1 MVTTERQ
8 VQIHVTQKFFL
19 CGLIAYTLIQS
30 AYSIAEQGYPI
41 YRYLARLYGT
51 GLSGIIPLDS
61 NTGTVVTQTNS
72 RIRHCWEASMKN

>member
-1 MVTTERQ
+1 MLLKR
-8 VQIHVTQKFFL
+8 FFMWS
-19 CGLIAYTLIQS
+19 LIAYTLIQS
-30 AYSIAEQGYPI
+30 AYSIAGQGYPI

-72 RIRHCWEASMKN
+72 RIRHC